1 MPLDVIGAGLGRT
14 GTLSLKLALEH
25 IGFGPCYHM
34 VEVFSNP
41 ARSQDWVK
49 AAEGQLE
56 WEALFEG
63 YAATVDY
70 PGCVF
75 WRELAAHYPSAK
87 VILTVRDPVDWFES
101 TQSTIFSRRNVE
113 RIAASPI
120 RTFFEKTVG
129 RDYGGRLHDREF
141 MIEQFVRHNAEVE
154 RAIPKDRLLV
164 YEVSQGWE
172 PLCAFL
178 GIPVPDSP
186 FPRANS
192 REEFAAR
199 SVSAALGSDSDGSLD
214 LDQIAQHARDRIAM
228 LKTANAGGGAEPASS
243 ESSPG
248 SGGAS
253 EPKP

>member
-34 VEVFSNP
+34 VEVFSSP
-41 ARSQDWVK
+41 ARSQEWVK
-49 AAEGQLE
+49 AADGQLE

-75 WRELAAHYPSAK
+75 WRELTAHYPHAK
-87 VILTVRDPVDWFES
+87 VILTVRDAGEWFES
-101 TQSTIFSRRNVE
+101 TQTTIFSRRNVE

-120 RTFFEKTVG
+120 RTFFEKTVQ
-129 RDYGGRLHDREF
+129 RDYGDRLHDREF
-141 MIEQFVRHNAEVE
+141 MIEQFMRHNAEVE

-172 PLCAFL
+172 PLCGFL
-178 GIPVPDSP
+178 DIPVPDAP

-199 SVSAALGSDSDGSLD
+199 SVSAALGSKSDGSLD
-214 LDQIAQHARDRIAM
+214 LDEIAKHARERISL
-228 LKTANAGGGAEPASS
+228 LKAAHPTGGGAK
-243 ESSPG
+243 
-248 SGGAS
+248 
-253 EPKP
+253 PKP